1 MADREVPRSWG
12 AAGSGQSTKPGRE
25 TPEPPSRWGIP
36 LIFLAAIVALWL
48 GFRMVPDLGGLVEG
62 VPIFS
67 SPAPD
72 EPRLPIRSVTDATPT
87 PSSTPTSANGQDPQ
101 TTPTSRTAVPDLL
114 QLSEER
120 AIALLE
126 QHRLTADIVEV
137 FNDSVAPG
145 RVVGQFPERNT
156 EVDEGST
163 VTIRLSKGPE
173 DPIMPDVVTKTV
185 VNAREQLQLLGVEV
199 EEELRGSDTVAAG
212 EVMAQEPP
220 AGTQV
225 EAGSTVRLIVSKGV
239 ERFQVPDVRGKLLAI
254 AQQELAKIGLRGV
267 VGVTLKEDTGLCGTV
282 ASQSPQPGAEV
293 TREFDVKLNI
303 RAKPGCT

>member
-1 MADREVPRSWG
+1 MADREVRRFWG
-12 AAGSGQSTKPGRE
+12 ARGSRQNARPGRA

-36 LIFLAAIVALWL
+36 LIFLAVIVALWL
-48 GFRMVPDLGGLVEG
+48 GFRVVPDLGGFVEG
-62 VPIFS
+62 VPLFS

-72 EPRLPIRSVTDATPT
+72 EPRPPIRSVTDATPT
-87 PSSTPTSANGQDPQ
+87 PSGPARGQGPQASPTP
-101 TTPTSRTAVPDLL
+101 RTAVPDLL

-156 EVDEGST
+156 EVDEGT
-163 VTIRLSKGPE
+163 AVTIRISKGPE

-185 VNAREQLQLLGVEV
+185 DNAREQLQLLGVTVDEV
-199 EEELRGSDTVAAG
+199 LQGSDTVAAG
-212 EVMAQEPP
+212 EVMAQDPP
-220 AGTQV
+220 AGTRV
-225 EAGSTVRLIVSKGV
+225 EAGSTVRLTVSKGV
-239 ERFQVPDVRGKLLAI
+239 ERIQVPDVRDKLLAL
-254 AQQELAKIGLRGV
+254 AQQDLVKFGLRGV
-267 VGVTLKEDTGLCGTV
+267 IGIELTNDTGKCGTV
-282 ASQSPQPGAEV
+282 ASQDPRPGFEV
-293 TREFDVKLNI
+293 ERDFNVKLNI